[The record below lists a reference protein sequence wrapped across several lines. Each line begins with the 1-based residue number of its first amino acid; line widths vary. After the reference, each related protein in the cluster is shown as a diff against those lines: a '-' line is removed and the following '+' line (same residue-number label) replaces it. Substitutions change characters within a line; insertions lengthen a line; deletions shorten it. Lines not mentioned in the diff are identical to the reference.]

1 MAFHISEYKYLE
13 KLDGKNV
20 LELGCGRGHTVAEL
34 SKRFEKIFG
43 IDPDVYLLLDEL
55 AKEQFAS
62 ADNFYPIGGSGESLP
77 FADEI
82 FNGVISHWS
91 LHHYRYPLT
100 ILHEIRRV
108 LRCDGWL
115 YLADGVDYPYDKMS
129 PQQRNHQN
137 FHKFAVAADR
147 FRKRDHY
154 PLRTPENLAKIIERA
169 GFEITGIKIVSDE
182 DPSDPRRE
190 PEYVRGY
197 IENLSALRE
206 RMFELAAPQKLAD
219 DLSKLIASIER
230 DGIRIAPFAIIIA
243 KNRHKLS

>member
-1 MAFHISEYKYLE
+1 MAFHISEHKYLE
-13 KLDGKNV
+13 KLDGENI

-55 AKEQFAS
+55 AKKQFAS
-62 ADNFYPIGGSGESLP
+62 ANNFYPIGGSGESLP
-77 FADEI
+77 FGDEI

-100 ILHEIRRV
+100 VLYEIRRV
-108 LRCDGWL
+108 LRSGGWL
-115 YLADGVDYPYDKMS
+115 YIADGIDYPDEKMS

-137 FHKFAVAADR
+137 FHRFAVAADR

-154 PLRTPENLAKIIERA
+154 PLRTSESIAKLVERA
-169 GFEITGIKIVSDE
+169 GFEIAETEIISDE

-190 PEYVRGY
+190 PEYVSGY

-206 RMFELAAPQKLAD
+206 RMFELGAPQKLSD

-243 KNRHKLS
+243 RKQV